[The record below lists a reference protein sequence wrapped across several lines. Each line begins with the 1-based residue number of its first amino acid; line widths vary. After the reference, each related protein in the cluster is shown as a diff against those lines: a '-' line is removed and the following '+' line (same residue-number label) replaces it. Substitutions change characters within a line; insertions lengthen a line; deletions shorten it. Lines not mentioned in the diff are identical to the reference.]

1 MEQWLLSII
10 HVVQAMIIMQFDFAL
25 TNVPEPRR
33 NQMSYS
39 SDVWCSKTADELI
52 LESGCRQDHPVATKF
67 QSHVLNGDWQHAEE
81 LLAELQNLLESKSSL
96 VDLKFLLLEQK
107 YLEYLE
113 DSQVVEALFCLR
125 HELSPLKH
133 NTQRVHH
140 LSSLMMC
147 STVDDLHRMAQWEGK
162 GIASRRKLMEK
173 LQTYLPSSIMLPPR
187 RLESLLRQAVEL
199 QKKRC
204 PYHQQQ
210 QQQQNTGV
218 EPISLLTDHV
228 CGNKKALSCGCR
240 ENFPSEIRQVLTDH
254 CDEVWFCRF
263 SNSGTKLATG
273 CKDSTIVIWDIHPET
288 LELTTSN
295 VLYGLTFGISNLAWS
310 PDDHYLLA
318 CGTEESSDL
327 WIWNT
332 QSWLEASR
340 SLDVTFG
347 SRESLGTVDKE
358 ACTKGNHHT
367 LVDFTKVDS
376 AKVDSAKVDFTKV
389 DSAKVDFTKVD
400 SAKVDFTKV
409 DSAKVDFTKVDS
421 AKVDSAKVDSAKVDS
436 AKVDF
441 TKVDS
446 AKVDFTKVDS
456 AKVDFTKV
464 DSAKVDSAKVDFTK
478 VDSAKVD
485 FTKVD
490 FTKVDSAKVDFTK
503 VDSAKVD
510 FTKVDSA
517 KVDFTKV
524 DSAKVDSAKV
534 DSAKVDFTKV
544 DSAKVDFTKVDS
556 AKVDFTKVDSAKV
569 DSAKVDFTKVDSA
582 KVDFTKVD
590 FTKVDSAKVD
600 FTKVDSAKVD
610 FTKVDSAK
618 VDFTKVDSAKVDSA
632 KVDFTK
638 VDFTK
643 VDSAKVDSAK
653 VDFTKVD
660 SAKVDFTKVDSAK
673 VDSAKVDS
681 AKVDFTKV
689 DSAKVDFTKVDSAK
703 VDFTKVRD
711 QKVLIIIIG
720 LLCEQTGELKL
731 KMTHSPEDS
740 LTCCA
745 WHKDGEKFATGGIRG
760 QFYQCDLEGNLL
772 NSWEGVRV
780 QCLAYSRDGSA
791 ILAADKHQRIRCYNF
806 ETLTDTQ
813 LVLEDYPI
821 ISFALNHT
829 GNLAILNCVN
839 QRCFVSQGIHLWNL
853 EDKTLVRKFRGVQQG
868 RFTIHSCFGGP
879 NDIFIASGSEVL
891 GDLMIS
897 SLPRVV
903 KVVKVV
909 KVSCASV
916 GGPNDIFIAS
926 GSEVLGDLMISSLPR
941 VVKVSCASVGGP
953 NDIFIASG
961 SEDSRVYIWNIT
973 KETPI
978 AVLEGH
984 HKTVNCVS
992 WNPKYPLLASA
1003 SDDCTVRIWG
1013 PKLPDCSNPST

>member
-1 MEQWLLSII
+1 
-10 HVVQAMIIMQFDFAL
+10 
-25 TNVPEPRR
+25 
-33 NQMSYS
+33 MSYS

-332 QSWLEASR
+332 Q
-340 SLDVTFG
+340 
-347 SRESLGTVDKE
+347 
-358 ACTKGNHHT
+358 
-367 LVDFTKVDS
+367 
-376 AKVDSAKVDFTKV
+376 
-389 DSAKVDFTKVD
+389 
-400 SAKVDFTKV
+400 
-409 DSAKVDFTKVDS
+409 
-421 AKVDSAKVDSAKVDS
+421 
-436 AKVDF
+436 
-441 TKVDS
+441 
-446 AKVDFTKVDS
+446 
-456 AKVDFTKV
+456 
-464 DSAKVDSAKVDFTK
+464 
-478 VDSAKVD
+478 
-485 FTKVD
+485 
-490 FTKVDSAKVDFTK
+490 
-503 VDSAKVD
+503 
-510 FTKVDSA
+510 
-517 KVDFTKV
+517 
-524 DSAKVDSAKV
+524 
-534 DSAKVDFTKV
+534 
-544 DSAKVDFTKVDS
+544 
-556 AKVDFTKVDSAKV
+556 
-569 DSAKVDFTKVDSA
+569 
-582 KVDFTKVD
+582 
-590 FTKVDSAKVD
+590 
-600 FTKVDSAKVD
+600 
-610 FTKVDSAK
+610 
-618 VDFTKVDSAKVDSA
+618 
-632 KVDFTK
+632 
-638 VDFTK
+638 
-643 VDSAKVDSAK
+643 
-653 VDFTKVD
+653 
-660 SAKVDFTKVDSAK
+660 
-673 VDSAKVDS
+673 
-681 AKVDFTKV
+681 
-689 DSAKVDFTKVDSAK
+689 
-703 VDFTKVRD
+703 
-711 QKVLIIIIG
+711 
-720 LLCEQTGELKL
+720 TGELKL

-839 QRCFVSQGIHLWNL
+839 QQCFVSQGIHLWNL

-868 RFTIHSCFGGP
+868 RFTIHSCF
-879 NDIFIASGSEVL
+879 
-891 GDLMIS
+891 
-897 SLPRVV
+897 
-903 KVVKVV
+903 
-909 KVSCASV
+909 
-916 GGPNDIFIAS
+916 
-926 GSEVLGDLMISSLPR
+926 
-941 VVKVSCASVGGP
+941 GGP